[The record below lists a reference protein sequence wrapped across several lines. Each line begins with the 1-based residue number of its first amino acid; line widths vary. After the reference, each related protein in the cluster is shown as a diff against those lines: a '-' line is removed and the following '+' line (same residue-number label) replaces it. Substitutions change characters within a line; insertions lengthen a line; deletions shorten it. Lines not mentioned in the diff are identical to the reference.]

1 MKQKLVIA
9 GSLLLLTGAVW
20 GQEKQ
25 TKPVESE
32 TIKISTELVQLDAV
46 VVDKD
51 GNIVRGLSKDDFE
64 LYESGKKQHISF
76 FEFVEA
82 GKGAAGQAAAAQPRA
97 EKPGISGQGLSD
109 LDVRRTYAFVID
121 DLTIRPE
128 DMTYVREL
136 LNNFVDNQMQ
146 PTDLVAIIRVVG
158 GGGLLQQ
165 FTADKELLRK
175 AISRLTPSFNPFN
188 VFSQSP
194 GANGQQITASASQAP
209 DPDTGTANFG
219 GAFSD
224 LSGNMVDITSAA
236 DDTNVTL
243 RGYMTLGT
251 ASFVI
256 ESMRHIP
263 GRKAMVLVSGGLPVL
278 GVGNAGMASNVSF
291 FLDVLADRATRAGVS
306 INTMDIRGLSAQVGV
321 ARFEDTPGRSA
332 LGGGSNTNTSTLSRT
347 ANGSASTF
355 GQTADETMLGY
366 NQPIDVTSAY
376 MGLRQLSSATGG
388 LAVLNRNDFKAGL
401 AKIIASNDGYYLLAY
416 SPADAKFNGEFRKVE
431 IKVRGGYKVL
441 SRRGYVAREMKPAAA
456 PTTKREQLLAAIQSP
471 LARRDIDMDAALLYK
486 GKPDGG
492 DIDVQV
498 LVDPRKLA
506 FTQAGEQRMANY
518 DVSGF
523 VFDQVGKQRG
533 GFDNTVNVTLTADE
547 YNRALKS
554 GLPYLDQVSLPPGI
568 YQVRIAVRDNT
579 NDAIGTISRYLEV
592 PDLAKGRL
600 AVSSVLLGSVAA
612 GETRAT
618 SPTPLSATR
627 QIQQKNDLRY
637 AAIVYNARDK
647 GGQIE
652 VTTQLLISQNGQVIY
667 KGAEEPVLS
676 GGQGKQLI
684 KVGQLGLS
692 HVRPGRY
699 TATVVVTDNLADK
712 KARTVSRSMDFTVVP

>member
-1 MKQKLVIA
+1 MKHKLAIA
-9 GSLLLLTGAVW
+9 LSLLLLTGAVW

-25 TKPVESE
+25 TKPVEGE
-32 TIKISTELVQLDAV
+32 TIKITAELVQLDAV
-46 VVDKD
+46 VVDKE
-51 GNIVRGLSKDDFE
+51 GKIVRGLSKDDFE

-76 FEFVEA
+76 LEFVEA
-82 GKGAAGQAAAAQPRA
+82 GKGAAGQAAAGQPRA

-165 FTADKELLRK
+165 FTGDKELLRK

-194 GANGQQITASASQAP
+194 GENGRPVAASGSEAP
-209 DPDTGTANFG
+209 DSGSANFG
-219 GAFSD
+219 GSFSD
-224 LSGNMVDITSAA
+224 LGGNMIDINSAT

-251 ASFVI
+251 ASFAI
-256 ESMRHIP
+256 ESMRQLP
-263 GRKAMVLVSGGLPVL
+263 GRKLMVLVSGGLPVL
-278 GVGNAGMASNVSF
+278 GVGNAGMASNVSY
-291 FLDVLADRATRAGVS
+291 FLDLLADRATRAGVS
-306 INTMDIRGLSAQVGV
+306 INSMDIRGLSAQVGV
-321 ARFEDTPGRSA
+321 ARFADTPGRSS
-332 LGGGSNTNTSTLSRT
+332 LGGA
-347 ANGSASTF
+347 ANAGTF
-355 GQTADETMLGY
+355 GRAPDESMLGY
-366 NQPIDVTSAY
+366 NQPIDVTSAH
-376 MGLRQLSSATGG
+376 MGLRQLSAATGG
-388 LAVLNRNDFKAGL
+388 LAVLNRNDFKAGME
-401 AKIIASNDGYYLLAY
+401 KIIASNDGYYLLGYA
-416 SPADAKFNGEFRKVE
+416 PVDAKFNGEFRKVE
-431 IKVRGGYKVL
+431 IKVKGGFKVL
-441 SRRGYVAREMKPAAA
+441 SRRGYLAREETPAPA

-486 GKPDGG
+486 GKSDGGG

-498 LVDPRKLA
+498 LIDPRKLA
-506 FTQAGEQRMANY
+506 FTQAGEQRTANY

-533 GFDNTVNVTLTADE
+533 GFDNTVKVVLTADE

-554 GLPYLDQVSLPPGI
+554 GLPYLDKVGLPPGI
-568 YQVRIAVRDNT
+568 YQVRIAVRDN
-579 NDAIGTISRYLEV
+579 NNEAIGTISRYLEV

-612 GETRAT
+612 GETKAT

-637 AAIVYNARDK
+637 AAIVYNAREK

-667 KGAEEPVLS
+667 KGAEEPLHS
-676 GGQGKQLI
+676 GTQGKQLI

-692 HVRPGRY
+692 HVKPGRY

>member
-1 MKQKLVIA
+1 MKQKLVI
-9 GSLLLLTGAVW
+9 SLSVLLVTGAVW

-46 VVDKD
+46 VVDKE
-51 GNIVRGLSKDDFE
+51 GKVVRGLSKDDFE

-82 GKGAAGQAAAAQPRA
+82 GSGAAAQAAARPPKAGN
-97 EKPGISGQGLSD
+97 PGISGQGLSEM
-109 LDVRRTYAFVID
+109 DVRRTYAFVID
-121 DLTIRPE
+121 DLTIRPD

-146 PTDLVAIIRVVG
+146 PTDLVAIVRVVG

-194 GANGQQITASASQAP
+194 GENGRPVAASGSEAPDSAS
-209 DPDTGTANFG
+209 GSANFG
-219 GAFSD
+219 ASFSD
-224 LSGNMVDITSAA
+224 LGGNMIDINSAT

-251 ASFVI
+251 ASFAI
-256 ESMRHIP
+256 DSMRQLP

-278 GVGNAGMASNVSF
+278 GVGNAGMASNVSY
-291 FLDVLADRATRAGVS
+291 FLDLLADRATRAGVS

-321 ARFEDTPGRSA
+321 ARFEDTPGRGA
-332 LGGGSNTNTSTLSRT
+332 LGGASNTNT
-347 ANGSASTF
+347 GTF
-355 GQTADETMLGY
+355 GRAPDESMLGY
-366 NQPIDVTSAY
+366 NQPIDVASGY
-376 MGLRQLSSATGG
+376 MGLRQLSAATGG

-506 FTQAGEQRMANY
+506 FTQAGEQRTANY

-547 YNRALKS
+547 YNRALKA
-554 GLPYLDQVSLPPGI
+554 GLPYLGQVSLPPGI

-579 NDAIGTISRYLEV
+579 NEAIGTISRYLEV

-612 GETRAT
+612 GETKAT

-637 AAIVYNARDK
+637 AAIVYNAREK

-667 KGAEEPVLS
+667 KGPEEPLHP
-676 GGQGKQLI
+676 GGQGKQVI

-692 HVRPGRY
+692 HVKPGRY
-699 TATVVVTDNLADK
+699 TATVVVNDNLADK